1 SVVAEDGE
9 PLSEEYTF
17 PLVANDYLRS
27 HPGPVVAN
35 FSTSRMV
42 EDVARA
48 RACPLI
54 RTKVGQSYAI
64 QALLQEGAV
73 LAGEG
78 SGGVAVA
85 AFQPAFDAFLTI
97 GTILGILSR
106 SGKPLSRLVEELPR
120 YHIVKEKI
128 HCPPARI
135 HSVVNEVRR
144 HFRGHD
150 IDTSDGLRVDDRSG
164 WVQVRT
170 SGTEPMIRVIAE
182 DRDQEKARERADEVI
197 RFIAPLVQ

>member
-1 SVVAEDGE
+1 
-9 PLSEEYTF
+9 
-17 PLVANDYLRS
+17 
-27 HPGPVVAN
+27 
-35 FSTSRMV
+35 MI

-48 RACPLI
+48 RNCPLI

-64 QALLQEGAV
+64 QALLQEGGV

-78 SGGVAVA
+78 SGGVAAA
-85 AFQPAFDAFLTI
+85 AFQPAFDAFLTM
-97 GTILGILSR
+97 GLVLGVMAR
-106 SGKPLSRLVEELPR
+106 TGKPLSQLAGELPR

-135 HSVVNEVRR
+135 HSIVDEVRG

-150 IDTSDGLRVDDRSG
+150 VDTSDGLRVEDRSG

-182 DRDQEKARERADEVI
+182 DLDQEKARERADEVI
-197 RFIAPLVQ
+197 RFITPLVQ